1 MPQPPSRPW
10 RARWSSSASTLA
22 RKPSRK
28 AFTPEARGPLNGVRV
43 VDLSRLVAGNILTL
57 QLADFGAEVIK
68 IEPPEGDTLRS
79 WKVKGVD
86 TAWKVYSRNKKSV
99 ALDLR
104 SDGGRALVRQLAR
117 SAAIVVE
124 SFRPGVM
131 EDMGLSPAEL
141 HTLNPKLVIVR
152 ISGWGQE
159 GRYRHKPGFGT
170 LIEGYSGFASMNG
183 FADREPVLP
192 PMYLA
197 DAMAALYGYGAVMVA
212 LREVELNGGKGQ
224 TLDLPLFDPLFS
236 VLGPQAA
243 NYKLTGEVKVR
254 TGSRS
259 TNAAP
264 RNVYETKDGHWVC
277 LSASTQ
283 GMAERVLIKIGR
295 PELVKDPRF
304 ATNIER
310 VKHGAELDRIIG
322 GFIAERD
329 LEANLKFFDEAGV
342 TIGPVYDISQ
352 IVQDDYVL
360 EREALIEIPDEEM
373 TTLPTHPV
381 VPRLSGTP
389 GALRSPAPRI
399 GEHNE
404 ALLKPLLGEA
414 EYDKLCQA
422 GTISQGKNQGKKK

>member
-1 MPQPPSRPW
+1 MSKRP
-10 RARWSSSASTLA
+10 AKKS
-22 RKPSRK
+22 
-28 AFTPEARGPLNGVRV
+28 FTPTARGPLNGVRV

-79 WKVKGVD
+79 WRVKGVE

-104 SDGGRALVRQLAR
+104 SDAGRAIVKELAK

-141 HTLNPKLVIVR
+141 HKLNPKLVIVR
-152 ISGWGQE
+152 ISGWGQD

-183 FADREPVLP
+183 FGDREPVLP

-197 DAMAALYGYGAVMVA
+197 DAMAALNGYGAVMVA
-212 LREVELNGGKGQ
+212 LREVEVNGGTGQ
-224 TLDLPLFDPLFS
+224 VMDLPLFDPLFS

-283 GMAERVLIKIGR
+283 GMAMRVLTKIGR
-295 PELVKDPRF
+295 PELTTDPRF

-310 VKHGAELDRIIG
+310 VRNGIELDGIIG
-322 GFIAERD
+322 GFVKQRD
-329 LEANLKFFDEAGV
+329 LTENLKFFDEAGV
-342 TIGPVYDISQ
+342 TIGPVYDIAQ
-352 IVQDDYVL
+352 IVADDYVL
-360 EREALIEIPDEEM
+360 EREALIEIPDDEM
-373 TTLPTHPV
+373 GDLPTHSV

-389 GALRSPAPRI
+389 GALKTQAPRV

-414 EYDKLCQA
+414 EYERLCA
-422 GTISQGKNQGKKK
+422 TGTISKGKKKGS